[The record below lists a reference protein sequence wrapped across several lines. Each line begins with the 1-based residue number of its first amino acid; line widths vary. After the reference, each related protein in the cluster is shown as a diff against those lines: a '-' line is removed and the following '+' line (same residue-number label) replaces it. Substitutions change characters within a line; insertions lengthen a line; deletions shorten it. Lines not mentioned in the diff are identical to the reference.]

1 MFRKFLERKIRR
13 QILQVSLAT
22 ALLAFAG
29 VFVLWNNQTFAAMVY
44 PLRMFIN
51 NIHGGISALAIQMTG
66 GAVDS
71 FTLSPV
77 GSYLIEFSG
86 GSDAVIFPAGYLAS
100 ALLGSIMF
108 FLVNRAPQLARGL
121 AVITGLFTVTFIA
134 LFIRPD
140 ESGDWTAIIICIG
153 LGIVL
158 ALAGWKGRGDINQLK
173 SRRSALQIVMNA
185 LSMMIA
191 LHVLLDLNYLLN
203 SPASVESSLT
213 GRIITN
219 PAAAFAE
226 EVMPSLSVAVVAIAW
241 TAIAVAILGA
251 AVYFSLI
258 KSLRREVKDKGIWL
272 ETE

>member
-1 MFRKFLERKIRR
+1 MFRKFMERKIRR

-66 GAVDS
+66 GAVAS

-77 GSYLIEFSG
+77 GSYLIEFRG
-86 GSDAVIFPAGYLAS
+86 GSDAAIFPAGYLGS
-100 ALLGSIMF
+100 AALGAVMF
-108 FLVNRAPQLARGL
+108 FLVNRAPQLVRGM

-134 LFIRPD
+134 FFIRPD

-153 LGIVL
+153 LGIAL
-158 ALAGWKGRGDINQLK
+158 ALAGWKAYGDINQLK
-173 SRRSALQIVMNA
+173 SRRSMLQIVMNA

-203 SPASVESSLT
+203 APAMSGSA
-213 GRIITN
+213 ITN

-226 EVMPSLSVAVVAIAW
+226 RVAPGLSSAVVAIAW
-241 TAIAVAILGA
+241 TVFAVAILGA

-272 ETE
+272 ESE

>member
-1 MFRKFLERKIRR
+1 MFRKFMERKIRR

-29 VFVLWNNQTFAAMVY
+29 IFVLWNNQTFAAMVY

-66 GAVDS
+66 GEVGS

-77 GSYLIEFSG
+77 GSYLIEFRG
-86 GSDAVIFPAGYLAS
+86 GSDAVIFPAGYLGS
-100 ALLGSIMF
+100 ALLGAVMF
-108 FLVNRAPQLARGL
+108 FLVNRAPQLVRGL

-134 LFIRPD
+134 FFIRPN
-140 ESGDWTAIIICIG
+140 ETGDWTAIIICIG
-153 LGIVL
+153 LGLIL
-158 ALAGWKGRGDINQLK
+158 ALAGWRARGDINQLRS
-173 SRRSALQIVMNA
+173 SRSLLQLVMNA
-185 LSMMIA
+185 LSMTVA

-203 SPASVESSLT
+203 SPAST
-213 GRIITN
+213 GSTITN

-226 EVMPSLSVAVVAIAW
+226 DVMPSLSVTVVAITW

>member
-1 MFRKFLERKIRR
+1 MFRKFLERKVRR

-29 VFVLWNNQTFAAMVY
+29 VFVLWNNPAFAAVVY
-44 PLRMFIN
+44 PFRMFIN
-51 NIHGGISALAIQMTG
+51 NIHGGMSALAIQMTG

-77 GSYLIEFSG
+77 GAYLIEYRG
-86 GSDAVIFPAGYLAS
+86 GSEALIFPAGYLGS
-100 ALLGSIMF
+100 AALGAVMF
-108 FLVNRAPQLARGL
+108 FLVNRAPQLVRGM

-134 LFIRPD
+134 MFIRPS
-140 ESGDWTAIIICIG
+140 ETGDWTPIIICIA

-173 SRRSALQIVMNA
+173 SRRSVLQIVMNA

-203 SPASVESSLT
+203 SPARSGDT
-213 GRIITN
+213 ITN

-226 EVMPSLSVAVVAIAW
+226 EVMPNLSPAVVAFAW
-241 TAIAVAILGA
+241 TAFAIAILGG
-251 AVYFSLI
+251 AVYFSPI
-258 KSLRREVKDKGIWL
+258 KSLRREIKDKGIWIE
-272 ETE
+272 ETA